1 MAHENNDAVVET
13 MWKKLILIF
22 ACCGGA
28 LSAQAA
34 PFPVQDIEALG
45 MGGVG
50 VATAN
55 TYASF
60 MNPALIAS
68 EKRVGKQFNLH
79 LPLYLREDDP
89 DDLKSTLEDFQRAA
103 DNNDSAQYAPLLT
116 RMEGKELAFDYFA
129 SMAATLRDPAGN
141 TRVYLSSYSLTTA
154 RMNIDPADKTTG
166 TAGSFASTANV
177 QGVSLF
183 EIGMAYADVIDLGE
197 RDSIL
202 TSGRLLVGF
211 SPKVIVGKA
220 HDETYNIEEAD
231 LSGFYGEGKTSNKLN
246 LDLGVAKEWGR
257 FWTLG
262 LTAKNLIP
270 QTFRT
275 ESGKEYKLGGQLR
288 LGGARH
294 GRFYTAAFD
303 VDVIPNSALSTI
315 PRSQQLSLGLEFEI
329 GRTLRLRGG
338 YGVDL
343 FGNLPDNYSVG
354 LGLVSEYLH
363 FNLAGLGNDHG
374 FNGLA
379 MQMSVGF

>member
-1 MAHENNDAVVET
+1 MRIMQGVVT
-13 MWKKLILIF
+13 AMWKQLIF
-22 ACCGGA
+22 TAACCGGA

-34 PFPVQDIEALG
+34 PFPVHDLDALG

-55 TYASF
+55 SYASF
-60 MNPALIAS
+60 MNPALLAS
-68 EKRVGKQFNLH
+68 EKRVGKRFNVH
-79 LPLYLREDDP
+79 LPLALIEDDP
-89 DDLKSTLEDFQRAA
+89 DNLKSTLDDFQRAA
-103 DNNDSAQYAPLLT
+103 KTNDTAQFAPLLT
-116 RMEGKELAFDYFA
+116 RMEGKELTLDYFGG
-129 SMAATLRDPAGN
+129 MAATLRDAAGN
-141 TRVYLSSYSLTTA
+141 MRVFLSSYSLTTA

-166 TAGSFASTANV
+166 APGSFASTANV

-183 EIGMAYADVIDLGE
+183 EIGMAYADIVDLGE
-197 RDSIL
+197 RDNIF
-202 TSGRLLVGF
+202 TSGRLLVGVA
-211 SPKVIVGKA
+211 PKVIVGKS

-270 QTFRT
+270 HTFRT
-275 ESGKEYKLGGQLR
+275 DTGKEYKLGGQLR

-303 VDVIPNSALSTI
+303 VDVIPNSALGLI
-315 PRSQQLSLGLEFEI
+315 PRSQQLGVGLEFEI

-338 YGVDL
+338 YGIDL
-343 FGNLPDNYSVG
+343 QGNLPDNYAVG

-363 FNLAGLGNDHG
+363 FNLAGLGNENG
-374 FNGLA
+374 FTGLA

>member
-1 MAHENNDAVVET
+1 MVET
-13 MWKKLILIF
+13 MLKRLMLL
-22 ACCGGA
+22 AACGGA

-55 TYASF
+55 TYACL
-60 MNPALIAS
+60 MNPALLAS
-68 EKRVGKQFNLH
+68 EKRSDKQFNMH
-79 LPLYLREDDP
+79 LPLYLIEDDP
-89 DDLKSTLEDFQRAA
+89 DDLKPTLEDFQQAVR
-103 DNNDSAQYAPLLT
+103 NNDSSQYAPLLT
-116 RMEGKELAFDYFA
+116 QMEGRELTLDYFA
-129 SMAATLRDPAGN
+129 GMAATLRDPAGN

-154 RMNIDPADKTTG
+154 RMNIDPTDKTTG
-166 TAGSFASTANV
+166 APGSFASTAQV

-211 SPKVIVGKA
+211 SPKVIVGKT
-220 HDETYNIEEAD
+220 HDETYNIEDAD
-231 LSGFYGEGKTSNKLN
+231 LNGFYSEGKTSNKLN
-246 LDLGVAKEWGR
+246 LDLGLAKEWGR
-257 FWTLG
+257 FWTVG
-262 LTAKNLIP
+262 ITAKNLIP
-270 QTFRT
+270 HTFRAET
-275 ESGKEYKLGGQLR
+275 GKEYKLGGQLR
-288 LGGARH
+288 VGGARH

-303 VDVIPNSALSTI
+303 LDVLPNSALSTI
-315 PRSQQLSLGLEFEI
+315 ERSQQLGLGLEFEI

-338 YGVDL
+338 YGIDL
-343 FGNLPDNYSVG
+343 LGNLPDTYALG

-363 FNLAGLGNDHG
+363 FNLAGMGNDHG

-379 MQMSVGF
+379 MQMSMGF